1 MPEELLDVDETSEGP
16 AAEPESGAVAPSA
29 KSPAPAAPDQ
39 TKLKRALLKSVECF
53 IPREMSRKVSCKA
66 GHLRRT
72 FGDAGAEALGV
83 KPEFGADKLVC
94 VTVEAIYDATKDA

>member
-1 MPEELLDVDETSEGP
+1 MPDELLDVDTVEDP

-29 KSPAPAAPDQ
+29 KSPAPAAADQ
-39 TKLKRALLKSVECF
+39 AKLKAALRKSVECF
-53 IPREMSRKVSCKA
+53 VPREMSRKVSCKA

-94 VTVEAIYDATKDA
+94 LSVEAIHAATKDA